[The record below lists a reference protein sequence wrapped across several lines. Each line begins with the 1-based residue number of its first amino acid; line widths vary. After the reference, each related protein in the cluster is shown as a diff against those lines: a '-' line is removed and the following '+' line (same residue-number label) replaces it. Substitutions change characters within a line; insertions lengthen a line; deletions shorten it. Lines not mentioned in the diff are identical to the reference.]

1 MPKLPKHNS
10 DRITRRMLP
19 WVFLL
24 AIAGILYIVY
34 APFHQTETSVAD
46 TTAWQEEDW
55 FDRSESAHDTASQ
68 AQSLSTEE
76 YQALQKAQ
84 EAAWY
89 ADIVQREIAQQQA
102 VADNQDGDPVPETAE
117 TDMTSPTD
125 KALSD
130 SLREAER
137 EEKTIAQEDGDS
149 AEESAAEE
157 ETAAKQTTANQ
168 TNTVSA
174 EVAPEKPTVESPDVS
189 VSRGVFEKRLLI
201 IGRSNNA
208 WQSIVMRKNI
218 NPVLL
223 EQLEGLVKR
232 LAQPHKSVEILYS
245 DYVRN
250 GTVDPANS
258 KLLAV
263 RTAQWAYFT
272 NEEGGKLYFYDMEG
286 NAPEPSMDRAP
297 FRYSHVTSEFNP
309 NRLHPI
315 TRRVRPHLGVDLKG
329 PHGTP
334 IASTGVGIV
343 SFAGWQGGY
352 GRIVIVQHPNQ
363 YETRYAHLSSI
374 EVEVGQQ
381 VKRGQIIGKLGNS
394 GLSTG
399 AHLHFEVRISGTPY
413 DPMTVKL
420 PSYRPLRRSDLPVF
434 QQYANLYLQAI
445 DELKALK

>member
-24 AIAGILYIVY
+24 AIVGILYIVY
-34 APFHQTETSVAD
+34 APFHQAEPSVAD
-46 TTAWQEEDW
+46 TAAWQEEDW
-55 FDRSESAHDTASQ
+55 FDHSENAHDTASQ
-68 AQSLSTEE
+68 AQSLSIEE

-84 EAAWY
+84 EAAWH
-89 ADIVQREIAQQQA
+89 ADIAQQENSRQEETA
-102 VADNQDGDPVPETAE
+102 EKQESAPPTETAE
-117 TDMTSPTD
+117 TDKVPPTESES
-125 KALSD
+125 AQ
-130 SLREAER
+130 EAEI
-137 EEKTIAQEDGDS
+137 EEKAIAQEDGDS
-149 AEESAAEE
+149 VEEPMAEEDTVAE
-157 ETAAKQTTANQ
+157 QTTASQ

-174 EVAPEKPTVESPDVS
+174 EIAPEKPTVESPDVS

-250 GTVDPANS
+250 GKVDPANS

-363 YETRYAHLSSI
+363 YETRYAHLSEI
-374 EVEVGQQ
+374 DVEIGQQ

-420 PSYRPLRRSDLPVF
+420 PSYKPLRRSDLPTF
-434 QQYANLYLQAI
+434 QKYASLYLQTI
-445 DELKALK
+445 DELKKVK